1 MNLLRY
7 CYTVLCVLLFA
18 GAAEAAGGVITGDL
32 RFFQAQENYCP
43 NSRNCVGSMYT
54 QSDFNVYAPIA
65 DIKIYLEDASD
76 HGGTLDWWVD
86 YVLDDIATGRRERDG
101 RIK

>member
-1 MNLLRY
+1 M
-7 CYTVLCVLLFA
+7 TPAASHHAAIVLDAHRADAL
-18 GAAEAAGGVITGDL
+18 GITHDEAERIGIEA
-32 RFFQAQENYCP
+32 
-43 NSRNCVGSMYT
+43 
-54 QSDFNVYAPIA
+54 
-65 DIKIYLEDASD
+65 IYLEDASD